1 MADGDNSWTI
11 ETVPQA
17 FWDRI
22 QGAGGDVRTFKESL
36 ANLSEADMREVVA
49 QYDGLSE
56 TLVTRG
62 FDRFPADLHEELTET
77 LEEIADWV
85 ITQGRA
91 FYEDVLANPEKFP
104 RRNQIRRPIFA
115 GAVIEEYTRRFG
127 PWRE

>member
-1 MADGDNSWTI
+1 MANGDNSWTI
-11 ETVPQA
+11 DTVPQV

-22 QGAGGDVRTFKESL
+22 EGSGGDVRKFKESL
-36 ANLSEADMREVVA
+36 ANLSEEEMREMVA

-56 TLVTRG
+56 TLVTNG
-62 FDRFPADLHEELTET
+62 FDRFPADLREELTET

-91 FYEDVLANPEKFP
+91 SYEDVLANPEKFP

-115 GAVIEEYTRRFG
+115 GAIIEEYTRRFG